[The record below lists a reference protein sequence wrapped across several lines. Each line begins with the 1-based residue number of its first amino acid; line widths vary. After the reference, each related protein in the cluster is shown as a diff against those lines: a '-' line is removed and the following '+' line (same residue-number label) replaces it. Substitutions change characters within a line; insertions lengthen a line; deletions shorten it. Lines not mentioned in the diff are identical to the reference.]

1 MQKCRADN
9 RKQAKAIPQD
19 QLDDLLEEATIDCYN
34 ESEQVSGF
42 FCMIEE
48 HLAIPFTTKLLG
60 QEVSVEELDV
70 TEADE
75 IVAICRRGPKRLR
88 ISILDLPLPNPRPV
102 GAEWIEAYRYW
113 ARMKQGK
120 LE

>member
-1 MQKCRADN
+1 MQKRCTDN
-9 RKQAKAIPQD
+9 RKKAETIPQD
-19 QLDDLLEEATIDCYN
+19 QLDDLIEEATIDCYDK
-34 ESEQVSGF
+34 SEQVSGF

-60 QEVSVEELDV
+60 QEVSVKELDV

-75 IVAICRRGPKRLR
+75 IVAICRRGPKKLR

-102 GAEWIEAYRYW
+102 GAEWIEAYRHW
-113 ARMKQGK
+113 ARMR
-120 LE
+120 